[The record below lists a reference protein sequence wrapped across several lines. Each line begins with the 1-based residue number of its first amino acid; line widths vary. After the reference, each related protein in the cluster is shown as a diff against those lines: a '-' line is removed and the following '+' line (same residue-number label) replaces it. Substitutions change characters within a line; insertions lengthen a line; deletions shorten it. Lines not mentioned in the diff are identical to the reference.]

1 MQGAKQQVEETA
13 DRAESKW
20 AQMKADAAA
29 RREDFK
35 AKIEKRA
42 EQRDAKAAAKE
53 ADWAELDASDAIDY
67 AVYAVDGAQLA
78 VLNALDARVY
88 ADEQAKIVGT

>member
-1 MQGAKQQVEETA
+1 MQDAKQQTDEAV
-13 DRAESKW
+13 DRAQSKW

-29 RREDFK
+29 RRQDFK

-42 EQRDAKAAAKE
+42 EERDAKEAAKD
-53 ADWAELDASDAIDY
+53 ADWAEQDASDAIDL
-67 AVYAVDGAQLA
+67 AVYAVYDTQLA

-88 ADEQAKIVGT
+88 ADEQAKTAGT

>member
-1 MQGAKQQVEETA
+1 MP
-13 DRAESKW
+13 
-20 AQMKADAAA
+20 AA

-42 EQRDAKAAAKE
+42 EERDAKAAAKE

-67 AVYAVDGAQLA
+67 AVYAVYDAQLA

-88 ADEQAKIVGT
+88 ADEQAKIAAT

>member
-1 MQGAKQQVEETA
+1 MQDAKQQTDEAV
-13 DRAESKW
+13 DRAQSKW

-42 EQRDAKAAAKE
+42 DERDAKAAAKD
-53 ADWAELDASDAIDY
+53 ADWAEQDASDAIDL
-67 AVYAVDGAQLA
+67 AVYAVYDAQLA

-88 ADEQAKIVGT
+88 ADEQAKIAGR